1 MQANNIKEQITRESL
16 ERIPERQKDGSW
28 LSPAYL
34 PVAIDVDDI
43 VPQEANPNIQA
54 DTAFKALQ
62 TSILNTG
69 YTFPILISENP
80 LYEEGLDPKDKP
92 SMRDKNR
99 RVTEV
104 RDPKL
109 RRYFKYQ
116 IVDGSHRFAAILEN
130 EEIYNRENG
139 TIPCIIL
146 RNKTPQELMSAE
158 ILMNSSRGTHTLDSM
173 KEIVANLID
182 SGMSEDWIARN
193 LYLEKE
199 AIMRYKQ
206 LSGLAS
212 AFRDSNDFSKDVWD
226 PIKDKAEERKK
237 NVKMVQRARAYIRA
251 WRKLANEEGGTFDVP
266 IDLDIM
272 AAAKNLGFSE
282 DNPFIIPTKVDTET
296 GEVIETGLVESETEE
311 TEE

>member
-1 MQANNIKEQITRESL
+1 MKANNIKEQITKESL
-16 ERIPERQKDGSW
+16 DRIPEKQEDGSW

-34 PVAIDVDDI
+34 PVAISVDDI
-43 VPQEANPNIQA
+43 VPQEANPNIQQEM
-54 DTAFKALQ
+54 AFKALQ

-104 RDPKL
+104 RDPAL
-109 RRYFKYQ
+109 RKHFKYQ

-130 EEIYNRENG
+130 EEIYKREEG
-139 TIPCIIL
+139 KIPCIIL

-212 AFRDSNDFSKDVWD
+212 AFRDSNDFSKEVWD
-226 PIKDKAEERKK
+226 PIKDRSEERKK
-237 NVKMVQRARAYIRA
+237 NVKLNQRARAYVRA
-251 WRKLANEEGGTFDVP
+251 WRRLANAEGGKFDIP
-266 IDLDIM
+266 EDLDVI

-282 DNPFIIPTKVDTET
+282 NNPFVIPINVDTET
-296 GEVIETGLVESETEE
+296 GEVIETGLQEE
-311 TEE
+311 KEDLE